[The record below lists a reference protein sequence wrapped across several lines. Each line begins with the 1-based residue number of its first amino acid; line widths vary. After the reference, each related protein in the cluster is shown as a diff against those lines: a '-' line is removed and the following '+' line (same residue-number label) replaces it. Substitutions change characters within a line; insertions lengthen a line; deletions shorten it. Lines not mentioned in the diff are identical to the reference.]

1 MCVVCGVDNGLGLQG
16 HFYELAGGEVAGI
29 FQPRPEHQGYPGRMH
44 GGLASAILDE
54 TIGRAINIR
63 EPDTWGVT
71 VEFTVRFRKPVPL
84 DAPVKAI
91 GRLTGDP
98 RRLFEGSGEILL
110 ADGTVAAGSPGQV
123 PAPPSVRHSR
133 RLLPGAGVVR
143 GPTAC
148 PLRDRRLALLLTLAH
163 EPCRPPIT
171 RLAGSAALGGTHD
184 PVAATPPRTS
194 RAGRPGAGHA
204 TRACCR

>member
-1 MCVVCGVDNGLGLQG
+1 MSRRVEKAQNLSRMCVVCGVDNGLGLQG

-110 ADGTVAAGSPGQV
+110 ADGTVAVEAQGKYLRLPLCDIADTSFREQEWFEDPL
-123 PAPPSVRHSR
+123 PAPSEID
-133 RLLPGAGVVR
+133 L
-143 GPTAC
+143 
-148 PLRDRRLALLLTLAH
+148 
-163 EPCRPPIT
+163 
-171 RLAGSAALGGTHD
+171 
-184 PVAATPPRTS
+184 
-194 RAGRPGAGHA
+194 
-204 TRACCR
+204 